1 MNSGRQDRTASEADD
16 RENVLD
22 TAASLLLDLL
32 SRDATLDDYA
42 DLLTRMEA
50 RTPSPDHR
58 DLLREHVRIALAIR
72 ERIEWHQQK
81 ERGLL
86 AVIDSAQDLTAL
98 RDVDRV
104 LAAIVHRA
112 RQLVASDVGY
122 LSIYDPTE
130 GDFYV
135 RATDGAFSE
144 RFKRIRVP
152 GDVGLCGH
160 VARTR
165 APHSSTDYMTD
176 ARFSHTRGIDHGV
189 SDEHIRAILGV
200 PLLIGDRVLG
210 VLFVGDRYARP
221 YSPWEISILTTL
233 ASHASVALENARLFA
248 ENEVALA
255 QTSAANAQLQD
266 QTEATQFAADAH
278 EKLTALVARGGS
290 LHDVV
295 AMVAALLD
303 GDVVVLD
310 ESEQPSVWSDHAT
323 AWDALAYAEQDS
335 IHTALFTSRSQGRSV
350 LAYQNDRRV
359 CRVAAITSGAGLL
372 GGLAIT
378 TPHDLTHLETRTL
391 ERAALVAGMVLLS
404 QERANYAGHGN
415 RVDLL
420 RAIFDPH
427 RDVSRTET
435 AHLNALGLD
444 SRKPLTLAIASV
456 IEGDAQYVLKRL
468 QTVLKRDATLFDHY
482 DGYIVCLSTSNSE
495 ASLAHAIQACVS
507 AKPGLA
513 VTCVDAA
520 PAALTALPQVLTSLK
535 RCVTLLAALG
545 RDRTAAHEAALSLYA
560 RLFDGRNNEDIT
572 AFIDATLG
580 ALATSDASRA
590 SDLCH
595 TLLAYLDAGRNASL
609 TARALGVH
617 VNTLRQRLDA
627 ISGALPDW
635 QSDGR
640 ALDVHMALRLQ
651 RLRQPG

>member
-1 MNSGRQDRTASEADD
+1 MTSAPSERDP
-16 RENVLD
+16 VD
-22 TAASLLLDLL
+22 TANTTASLLLDLL
-32 SRDATLDDYA
+32 SREATLDDYA
-42 DLLTRMEA
+42 DLLARMTA
-50 RTPSPDHR
+50 QAASSAGR
-58 DLLREHVRIALAIR
+58 DQVREHVRLALAIR
-72 ERIEWHQQK
+72 ERIELHQQK

-122 LSIYDPTE
+122 LSIYDAAE

-152 GDVGLCGH
+152 GDIGICGH

-165 APHSSTDYMTD
+165 APYSSTDYMTD
-176 ARFSHTRGIDHGV
+176 ARFSHTQGIDHGV
-189 SDEHIRAILGV
+189 RDEHIRAILGV
-200 PLLIGDRVLG
+200 PLLIGARVLG

-221 YSPWEISILTTL
+221 YSPWETSILTTL
-233 ASHASVALENARLFA
+233 ASHASVAIENARLFA

-266 QTEATQFAADAH
+266 QAEATQFAADAH

-303 GDVVVLD
+303 GSVVVLD
-310 ESEQPSVWSDHAT
+310 ESEQPSVWSDNAP
-323 AWDALAYAEQDS
+323 AWDALTYAKQDR
-335 IHTALFTSRSQGRSV
+335 IHAALFASRSQGRSV
-350 LAYQNDRRV
+350 LAYDDGGRV

-391 ERAALVAGMVLLS
+391 ERAALVAGMVLLAK
-404 QERANYAGHGN
+404 ERANYAGLGN

-420 RAIFDPH
+420 RAVFDPH
-427 RDVSRTET
+427 REVGPTET

-444 SRKPLTLAIASV
+444 ARQPFTLAVAAV
-456 IEGDAQYVLKRL
+456 VEGDGQYVLKRL
-468 QTVLKRDATLFDHY
+468 QTAMKRDATLFDFY
-482 DGYIVCLSTSNSE
+482 DGHIVCLSASAST
-495 ASLAHAIQACVS
+495 ASLAHEVQTCVTL
-507 AKPGLA
+507 KPGLT

-520 PAALTALPQVLTSLK
+520 PAPLEDLPHVLASLK
-535 RCVTLLAALG
+535 RCMTLLATLG
-545 RDRTAAHEAALSLYA
+545 RNGTAAHEAELALYA
-560 RLFDGRNNEDIT
+560 RLFDGRSDDDI
-572 AFIDATLG
+572 AGFIRATLG
-580 ALATSDASRA
+580 ALAAGEATRS
-590 SDLCH
+590 SDLCR
-595 TLLAYLDAGRNASL
+595 TLLAYLDAGRHAGA
-609 TARALGVH
+609 TARALDIH

-627 ISGALPDW
+627 IASDLPDW
-635 QSDGR
+635 QHHGR
-640 ALDVHMALRLQ
+640 ALDIHMALRLQ
-651 RLRQPG
+651 QLRRPG

>member
-1 MNSGRQDRTASEADD
+1 MSSALPNPIPG
-16 RENVLD
+16 D
-22 TAASLLLDLL
+22 TAADTTASLLLDLL
-32 SRDATLDDYA
+32 SREATPDDYA
-42 DLLTRMEA
+42 ALLARMA
-50 RTPSPDHR
+50 AQATSSAGR
-58 DLLREHVRIALAIR
+58 DQVREHVRLALAIR
-72 ERIEWHQQK
+72 ERIELHQQK

-122 LSIYDPTE
+122 LSIYDAAE

-152 GDVGLCGH
+152 GDIGICGH

-165 APHSSTDYMTD
+165 APYSSTDYMSD
-176 ARFSHTRGIDHGV
+176 ARFSHTQGIDHGV
-189 SDEHIRAILGV
+189 RDEHIRAILGV
-200 PLLIGDRVLG
+200 PLVIGERVLG

-233 ASHASVALENARLFA
+233 ASHASVAIENARLFA

-255 QTSAANAQLQD
+255 QTSAANAQLQA
-266 QTEATQFAADAH
+266 QAEATQFAADAH

-295 AMVAALLD
+295 SMVADLLE

-310 ESEQPSVWSDHAT
+310 ESEQPSVWSDNAA
-323 AWDALAYAEQDS
+323 AWDGLPYAEQDL
-335 IHTALFTSRSQGRSV
+335 IHAALFTSRSQGRSV
-350 LAYQNDRRV
+350 LAFDHGGRA

-378 TPHDLTHLETRTL
+378 TPQDLTHLETRTL

-404 QERANYAGHGN
+404 QERANYAGLGS
-415 RVDLL
+415 RADLL
-420 RAIFDPH
+420 RAVFDPQ
-427 RDVSRTET
+427 RTLGPTET
-435 AHLNALGLD
+435 AHLNALGVD
-444 SRKPLTLAIASV
+444 TRQPLTVVMAAV
-456 IEGDAQYVLKRL
+456 VEGDAQYVLKRL
-468 QTVLKRDATLFDHY
+468 QTAMKRDATLFDFHE
-482 DGYIVCLSTSNSE
+482 GYIIGLSASTSA
-495 ASLAHAIQACVS
+495 ASLAHEVLACVTL
-507 AKPGLA
+507 KPGLA

-520 PAALTALPQVLTSLK
+520 AAPLAHLPHVLASLQ
-535 RCVTLLAALG
+535 RCVALLGALG
-545 RDRTAAHEAALSLYA
+545 RQGSAAHEAELALYA
-560 RLFDGRNNEDIT
+560 RLFDGRGNDDIA
-572 AFIDATLG
+572 AFIRTTLG
-580 ALATSDASRA
+580 ALAAGEASRA

-595 TLLAYLDAGRNASL
+595 TLLTYLDAGRNASA
-609 TARALGVH
+609 TARTLDIH

-627 ISGALPDW
+627 ISSALPDW
-635 QSDGR
+635 QSNGR
-640 ALDVHMALRLQ
+640 ALDIHMALRLQ
-651 RLRQPG
+651 RLRQPA